1 MGESISK
8 RQKYR
13 FRDRINLRVSTPNP
27 SADGLKSAIR
37 EVSCPRGYI
46 TITCLHKRAG
56 WLVG

>member
-27 SADGLKSAIR
+27 SADGLKSANA
-37 EVSCPRGYI
+37 P
-46 TITCLHKRAG
+46 TAPNPPP
-56 WLVG
+56 VGGQALNGTWS